1 MGNTQLKKL
10 KNNNMENNRNEL
22 EEQLENWHNVDY
34 RMNNE
39 GFEYCFKHY
48 SSFSEIEDE
57 GFHNLRAS
65 LLTQMEGMRKLVH
78 DRIEDVHN
86 KLNELDDLDY

>member
-1 MGNTQLKKL
+1 MVNILLKKL
-10 KNNNMENNRNEL
+10 KNKNMGNNRNEL

-57 GFHNLRAS
+57 EFHNLRTS
-65 LLTQMEGMRKLVH
+65 LLTQMDTMRKLVH
-78 DRIEDVHN
+78 SRIEDVHN
-86 KLNELDDLDY
+86 KIDELEDLDD

>member
-1 MGNTQLKKL
+1 MG
-10 KNNNMENNRNEL
+10 NNRNEL

-48 SSFSEIEDE
+48 SS
-57 GFHNLRAS
+57 LR
-65 LLTQMEGMRKLVH
+65 RKLKGALC
-78 DRIEDVHN
+78 DLRISFFTLRLFQYHN
-86 KLNELDDLDY
+86 CL